1 MMITNVKLDTIIVY
15 VRMDLRKDVYVL
27 VINANVL

>member
-1 MMITNVKLDTIIVY
+1 MITNVKLDTIIVY